1 MAECTSR
8 LSLGKGL
15 IANTDHSPISQG
27 FFESTEP
34 QLTFQPRLADLF
46 SGFYKSGLH
55 FSLLTGN
62 SNISLLKRLFHNSS
76 LLITRIQLYL
86 FANKYCSI
94 QRGKNKHI
102 LAT

>member
-1 MAECTSR
+1 MAKCTSR
-8 LSLGKGL
+8 LNLGKGL

-27 FFESTEP
+27 FFESAEP

-46 SGFYKSGLH
+46 SGFYKSGL
-55 FSLLTGN
+55 
-62 SNISLLKRLFHNSS
+62 SNISLLKGLFNNTS

-86 FANKYCSI
+86 VANKYCSI

-102 LAT
+102 LTT